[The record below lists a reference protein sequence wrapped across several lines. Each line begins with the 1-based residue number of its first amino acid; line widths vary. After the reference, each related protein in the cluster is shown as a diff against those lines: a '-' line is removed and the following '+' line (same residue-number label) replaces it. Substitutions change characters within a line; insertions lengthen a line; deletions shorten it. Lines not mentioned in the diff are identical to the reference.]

1 MYVVDSSANFWKC
14 VDLKLV
20 EIRDKAG
27 MGEDRN
33 KRIAK

>member
-1 MYVVDSSANFWKC
+1 VYIADSSANFWKS

-27 MGEDRN
+27 VGEDRN
-33 KRIAK
+33 KCIAK